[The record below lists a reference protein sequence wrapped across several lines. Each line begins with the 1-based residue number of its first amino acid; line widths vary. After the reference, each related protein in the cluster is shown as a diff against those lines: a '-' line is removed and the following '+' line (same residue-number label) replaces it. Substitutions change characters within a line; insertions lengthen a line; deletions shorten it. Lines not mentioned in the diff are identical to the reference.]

1 MTHAADIRSKMAN
14 AHRANEREVLDRLI
28 ADWGP
33 TEQQRAHACDRALHL
48 VETLRADSTPKFTD
62 ALLVEYGLSTEEGVA
77 LMCLAESVLR
87 VPDAATMDLLIE
99 DKIAPAHWHQHLS
112 SSTPMFVNASTRA
125 LGLTQR
131 ILAVDPTTG
140 TRSLLRGALKRVGE
154 PIIRTAVK
162 AAVRIMGRQFVHG
175 RTIKEALAA
184 SAKEIADG
192 YTHSYDM
199 LGEAA
204 MTAQDAQ
211 SYFDAYC
218 DAIDEIAK
226 SGNTE
231 DPLHS
236 RPGISVKLSALDPS
250 YDPLKHTTTVPLVSN
265 RLLSLC
271 RRAKAAQIGLTV
283 DAEEMHRLD
292 LSLDVLDTLIGHPD
306 LAGWDGL
313 GVVVQAYSKRAP
325 LVIDW
330 LYERARDSECR
341 LMVRLVKG
349 AYWDTEIKQ
358 AQLDGVADF
367 PVYTKKV
374 HTDVSYICCAH
385 KLLHMRDHLY
395 PQFATHNAHSV
406 ASILA
411 LAPPDGC
418 YELQRLHGMGEA
430 LHDQIERLPLAR
442 CRIYAPVGPHRDL
455 LAYLVRR
462 LLENGANSSFVNQ
475 LADDTFSSAQIT
487 ADPFIDVETAH
498 DGSSSALPL
507 PPDLFAPA
515 RKNSKGWD
523 LRNVCDRQHITDARD
538 QYSRHVWHAA
548 PSNLATDT
556 AHPIYNPSDPTDLV
570 GSVNLTSSAGVDSAF
585 LRARQWNTSVRH
597 RAKTLR
603 TCADLLEVSTG
614 ELIACLTREAGKTLG
629 DALSEIR
636 EAVDFLRYYATEAER
651 ENLDAPLGIIAC
663 ISPWNFPLAIFTG
676 QIAAALAC
684 GNAVLAKPSELT
696 PLIAQIAVDL
706 FHRAGVPQTALQL
719 LPGDGISVG
728 ARLTSDPRVQGV
740 CFTGSTQTAQLISRS
755 MAKFLA
761 PSAPLIAETG
771 GINAAIIDST
781 CLLEHAVR
789 DVVVSAFQ
797 SAGQRC
803 SALRMLYVQDD
814 IYVPFVQML
823 SGAMDELTVGDPQN
837 IETDVGPLIDATSA
851 QTITDYIKQ
860 ARISGQ
866 LLKQLPCPSSGP
878 FVGPALLSVSGIGSL
893 STEVFGPV
901 LHIAPFQA
909 HLLDQIVDDINAEGY
924 GLTFG
929 IHSRIESRT
938 RDLARRLK
946 VGNIYVNRN
955 QIGAIVGSQPF
966 GGEGLSGTGPKA
978 GGPHYLPRLC
988 AHDLPTEE
996 CATPSTDLDFDTL
1009 QAAVNDTPLSFI
1021 GLLTQMEMPSP
1032 TGESNTLTIRPR
1044 GLILCLGPSLSSAKT
1059 QAKIARDRGCPTL
1072 IVVRGANERD
1082 TLEGSVAPSDLT
1094 KLSDIYGVCY
1104 WGDKP
1109 HQRII
1114 RQALAERSGPILPLF
1129 TERDFGNRCVTE
1141 KLTCIDTTA
1150 SGGNTALLAGD
1161 LDLPKRGMEDYGAS
1175 SGCG

>member
-1 MTHAADIRSKMAN
+1 
-14 AHRANEREVLDRLI
+14 
-28 ADWGP
+28 
-33 TEQQRAHACDRALHL
+33 
-48 VETLRADSTPKFTD
+48 
-62 ALLVEYGLSTEEGVA
+62 
-77 LMCLAESVLR
+77 
-87 VPDAATMDLLIE
+87 
-99 DKIAPAHWHQHLS
+99 
-112 SSTPMFVNASTRA
+112 
-125 LGLTQR
+125 
-131 ILAVDPTTG
+131 
-140 TRSLLRGALKRVGE
+140 
-154 PIIRTAVK
+154 
-162 AAVRIMGRQFVHG
+162 
-175 RTIKEALAA
+175 
-184 SAKEIADG
+184 
-192 YTHSYDM
+192 
-199 LGEAA
+199 
-204 MTAQDAQ
+204 
-211 SYFDAYC
+211 
-218 DAIDEIAK
+218 
-226 SGNTE
+226 
-231 DPLHS
+231 
-236 RPGISVKLSALDPS
+236 
-250 YDPLKHTTTVPLVSN
+250 N

-271 RRAKAAQIGLTV
+271 QRAKAAQISLTV

-292 LSLDVLDTLIGHPD
+292 LSLDVLDTVIGRPD

-325 LVIDW
+325 FVIDW
-330 LYERARDSECR
+330 LYERARESKYR

-358 AQLDGVADF
+358 AQLDGVSDF
-367 PVYTKKV
+367 PVYTKKA

-395 PQFATHNAHSV
+395 PQFATHNAHSI

-411 LAPPDGC
+411 LAPLDGY
-418 YELQRLHGMGEA
+418 YEFQRLHGMGEA
-430 LHDQIERLPLAR
+430 LHDQIKCLPLAR

-475 LADDTFSSAQIT
+475 LANKAFSSACIT
-487 ADPFIDVETAH
+487 ADPFVDIAATH

-507 PPDLFAPA
+507 PPDLFAPT

-523 LRNVCDRQHITDARD
+523 LRNVCDRQQIAGLLV
-538 QYSRHVWHAA
+538 QYKGHVWHAA
-548 PSNLATDT
+548 PSDLIAGTPL
-556 AHPIYNPSDPTDLV
+556 PIYNPSNPIELV
-570 GSVNLTSSAGVDSAF
+570 GSVSPTSSAGVDHAF
-585 LRARQWNTSVRH
+585 LRARPWNAPVKH

-603 TCADLLEVSTG
+603 TCADLLEATTG
-614 ELIACLTREAGKTLG
+614 ELSACLTREAGKTLG

-651 ENLDAPLGIIAC
+651 ENLEAPLGIVAC

-706 FHRAGVPQTALQL
+706 FHRAGVPKTVLQL

-728 ARLTSDPRVQGV
+728 ARLTCDPRVQGI
-740 CFTGSTQTAQLISRS
+740 CFTGSTRTAQSISRS
-755 MAKFLA
+755 MARFLA

-781 CLLEHAVR
+781 CLLEHTVR
-789 DVVVSAFQ
+789 DVVTSAFQ

-814 IYVPFVQML
+814 IYVPFVRML
-823 SGAMDELTVGDPQN
+823 SGAMDELTVSDPQN

-851 QTITDYIKQ
+851 QTIGDYVRR

-866 LLKQLPCPSSGP
+866 LLKQLPCPSSGH

-893 STEVFGPV
+893 SSEMFGPV
-901 LHIAPFQA
+901 LHIASFKA
-909 HLLDQIVDDINAEGY
+909 SMLDQIVDDINATGY

-929 IHSRIESRT
+929 IHSRIEHRT
-938 RDLARRLK
+938 RDLAQQLN
-946 VGNIYVNRN
+946 VGNAYVNRN

-996 CATPSTDLDFDTL
+996 CATPSTDLAFDIL
-1009 QAAVNDTPLSFI
+1009 QEAVNDTPLLSSDP
-1021 GLLTQMEMPSP
+1021 LTQMEMPSP
-1032 TGESNTLTIRPR
+1032 TGENNTLTTRPR

-1072 IVVRGANERD
+1072 IIVNGAERGD
-1082 TLEGSVAPSDLT
+1082 TLDGSVDPSDLT
-1094 KLSDIYGVCY
+1094 KLSDIFGVCY
-1104 WGDKP
+1104 WGDKS
-1109 HQRII
+1109 HQRAI

-1141 KLTCIDTTA
+1141 KLICIDTTA
-1150 SGGNTALLAGD
+1150 AGGNISLLAGD
-1161 LDLPKRGMEDYGAS
+1161 LDFLKLEIED
-1175 SGCG
+1175 